1 MKDIGPARLLL
12 PLLSF
17 YRSYFPHH
25 PKNFLHHPEIF
36 SSASSN
42 IFLFILKYFPHH
54 PKIFSSSSSNIF
66 LTVLKYFPHS
76 PQIFSSQSSN
86 IFLNIIKYFPLH
98 PQIFSSSTSNI
109 FLIILTFNLGILSD
123 RRFGHQLWQTFCAM
137 LIFCFNIN
145 IVIVSSPWPSLS
157 PSCILQN
164 GIIIAIIIII
174 IIFTVPLQ

>member
-1 MKDIGPARLLL
+1 MVSGRSLVDRMIWRDKDMKDIGPARLLL

-76 PQIFSSQSSN
+76 PQIFSATLSN
-86 IFLNIIKYFPLH
+86 TSLNILKYFPH
-98 PQIFSSSTSNI
+98 QPQIFSSSSSHS
-109 FLIILTFNLGILSD
+109 ILG
-123 RRFGHQLWQTFCAM
+123 
-137 LIFCFNIN
+137 
-145 IVIVSSPWPSLS
+145 SSLTEDLDTN
-157 PSCILQN
+157 CGKL
-164 GIIIAIIIII
+164 
-174 IIFTVPLQ
+174 FVPC